1 MEKVERTQEEMWE
14 DEIAYELEKLH
25 EIEPGTD
32 KHSKATEDIVKL
44 YRAKTDNYKVECEIY
59 NQSQRIENEKKR
71 DEVEADIKRLQID
84 IEESRFNRVRKETII
99 SVGTTVVLT
108 GAMMWYEAK
117 GYIFPAKILQ
127 NVPKIKL
134 FT

>member
-1 MEKVERTQEEMWE
+1 MELVRETQEELWE
-14 DEIAYELEKLH
+14 NEITYELEKLH

-44 YRAKTDNYKVECEIY
+44 YKAKIDNYKVECEIY

-84 IEESRFNRVRKETII
+84 REEARSNRVRKETII
-99 SVGTTVVLT
+99 SVGTTMFLT

-127 NVPKIKL
+127 NVPKVKL

>member
-1 MEKVERTQEEMWE
+1 MELVERTQEELLE

-59 NQSQRIENEKKR
+59 NQSQRIENEKKK

-84 IEESRFNRVRKETII
+84 REESRLNKIRPEAIMT
-99 SVGTTVVLT
+99 VGTTVVLT

-117 GYIFPAKILQ
+117 GYIFPAKIFQ
-127 NVPKIKL
+127 NIPKIKL